1 MIRQHPWFR
10 NGRAPLPTTI
20 LERDDMVVRD
30 MVLSQLATLGFESA
44 DVLSAL
50 QNNVHDNTTASYYL
64 LYNKIFRVLNNH
76 NASRA
81 DRVFAQTK
89 QHRANSITG
98 SAGAIALSSPHETKA
113 NSVVA
118 AQRRHSTQEPTESQ
132 NRAAAP
138 PTSQQMPVPTGPV
151 PAMTAPSASSSGSVS
166 TRRPNSVRSGRN
178 LVLMPPSGSGS
189 GTTHSNNLVV
199 HPMAPPRGASGAMVV
214 PKPPGSSNGA
224 RVSVSNGMVALTP
237 ITNSY
242 SAKREQPMHPRP
254 QARRH
259 TLEVSQ
265 HLSPRSA
272 AIASS
277 YDNSAAGAA
286 SSHSSIVRR
295 RVPSTPPTPR
305 SNSSAQPPPHHNPN
319 VHLASTKEDDSRPA
333 HETSDR
339 RIPTQPVPRAPLE
352 ARPPAQFSSVL

>member
-20 LERDDMVVRD
+20 LERDDMVIRD
-30 MVLSQLATLGFESA
+30 MVLSQLATLGFEA
-44 DVLSAL
+44 TDVLAAL

-64 LYNKIFRVLNNH
+64 LYNKIFRVVNNH

-81 DRVFAQTK
+81 DRIFAQTK
-89 QHRANSITG
+89 QHRANSNTG
-98 SAGAIALSSPHETKA
+98 SAGTIALSSPHETKA

-118 AQRRHSTQEPTESQ
+118 ASRRHSTQEPTETHS
-132 NRAAAP
+132 RAAAP
-138 PTSQQMPVPTGPV
+138 PTSQQIPVSTGPA
-151 PAMTAPSASSSGSVS
+151 PAVNAPPSSSSGSVS

-178 LVLMPPSGSGS
+178 LVPSGGS
-189 GTTHSNNLVV
+189 GATHRNILVV
-199 HPMAPPRGASGAMVV
+199 QPMAPPRGASGAMVA
-214 PKPPGSSNGA
+214 PKPPGSSSGA

-242 SAKREQPMHPRP
+242 GAKREPSMHPRP

-286 SSHSSIVRR
+286 SSHTSIVRR

-305 SNSSAQPPPHHNPN
+305 SNSSAQPPPNHNPTG
-319 VHLASTKEDDSRPA
+319 HLASTKEDDSRPA
-333 HETSDR
+333 HQTSDR
-339 RIPTQPVPRAPLE
+339 RIPTQLAPRAPLE
-352 ARPPAQFSSVL
+352 ARPLPQFSSVL